1 MEDLSQEVKN
11 YDPHLALSGGADGLE
26 AYRAIVK
33 DAKSYLTQTGKIL
46 FEIGFDQ
53 AVVVSDLL
61 REAGF
66 HNISVDNDLA
76 GHPRMIGADCSVAV
90 K

>member
-1 MEDLSQEVKN
+1 MEDLSLEVKN

-33 DAKSYLTQTGKIL
+33 DAKSYLTKTGKIL

-53 AVVVSDLL
+53 AIAVSELL
-61 REAGF
+61 SQAGF
-66 HNISVDNDLA
+66 HNIHVDNDLA
-76 GHPRMIGADCSVAV
+76 GHPRLIRADYS
-90 K
+90 